1 MTGADGKSFFAD
13 AMLGRLARWLRVM
26 GYDCAY
32 ERHIDDALL
41 ARRALAEDRV
51 ILTRDRL
58 LCERRA
64 VRGRFLFIEADGI
77 DEQVAQV
84 REAFGIDASRFLTR
98 CLRCNLL
105 LEEVSKD
112 AAAPL
117 VPAYVRDT
125 QERFLRC
132 PGCERTYWGG
142 THRAR
147 MREEVGR
154 LLAPKTQR

>member
-1 MTGADGKSFFAD
+1 VTGAREKRFFAD

-32 ERHIDDALL
+32 ESSIDDGIL
-41 ARRALAEDRV
+41 AARAVAEDRV
-51 ILTRDRL
+51 ILTRDKL

-64 VRGRFLFIEADGI
+64 AQGRFLFIKADGI
-77 DEQVAQV
+77 DAQV
-84 REAFGIDASRFLTR
+84 RQVREVFGIDAARFLTR
-98 CLRCNLL
+98 CLRCNLP

-112 AAAPL
+112 AARPA

-132 PGCERTYWGG
+132 PGCGRTYWGG
-142 THRAR
+142 THKAR
-147 MREEVGR
+147 MREEVAR
-154 LLAPKTQR
+154 LLNG